1 MIYDG
6 VFEQGIWIASLSY
19 CNIKIWTS
27 ISMNGSLLKLKFI
40 KLDVSVKLGVKIR
53 ANDFFLVLSH

>member
-1 MIYDG
+1 
-6 VFEQGIWIASLSY
+6 
-19 CNIKIWTS
+19 
-27 ISMNGSLLKLKFI
+27 MNGSLLKLKFI